1 MDIHL
6 YQKFLE
12 ENQQARN
19 KLAHLDP
26 GKGFKPQGG
35 EENPITGLDGLPLQA
50 GADMM
55 ASAYD
60 PNGSWTGVSQQPGE
74 VPQQDADDL

>member
-1 MDIHL
+1 MDIRL

-12 ENQQARN
+12 ENEQARN

-26 GKGFKPQGG
+26 GKGFKPQGPETPLAG
-35 EENPITGLDGLPLQA
+35 GDGLPLQA

-55 ASAYD
+55 ASAFD
-60 PNGSWTGVSQQPGE
+60 PTGSWTGIPQQPGE